1 MIKRLILLFAILFI
15 VFYMAFA
22 FVNWDIAWVAH
33 VDMTARWFFILLL
46 VAFFLAYLISFYEI
60 IDKF

>member
-33 VDMTARWFFILLL
+33 VDMTAMWFFILLL
-46 VAFFLAYLISFYEI
+46 VMFYLAYLFSF
-60 IDKF
+60 FGNLR